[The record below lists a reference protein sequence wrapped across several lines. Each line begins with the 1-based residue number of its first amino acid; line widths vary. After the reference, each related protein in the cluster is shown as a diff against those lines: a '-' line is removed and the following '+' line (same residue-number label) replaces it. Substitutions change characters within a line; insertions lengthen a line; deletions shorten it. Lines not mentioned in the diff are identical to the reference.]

1 MSGFLHESRLRTNM
15 SSAYR
20 SFIVTLVVGLLGVA
34 CTPTQ
39 NVRGYFI
46 DDVLIAEIKRGVDDK
61 GSVLNVLGSPSNVS
75 TFGTD
80 VWYYISRK
88 TESLAFFEK
97 KVLDQRVVA
106 IKFDDSGVVSEVQRY
121 ESDDARAVAI
131 NDRITPTHG
140 KQLGLLQQLFGNL
153 GRFSKQDE
161 E

>member
-1 MSGFLHESRLRTNM
+1 MPYARTTIFA
-15 SSAYR
+15 S
-20 SFIVTLVVGLLGVA
+20 LVIGLLSAA

-46 DDVLIAEIKRGVDDK
+46 DDELIAEIKRGVDDK
-61 GSVLNVLGSPSNVS
+61 GSILNVLGSPSNVS

-80 VWYYISRK
+80 TWYYISRK

-97 KVLDQRVVA
+97 TVLDQRVVV

-121 ESDDARAVAI
+121 EADDARAVAF
-131 NDRITPTHG
+131 NERITPTHG
-140 KQLGLLQQLFGNL
+140 KQLSFVQQLFGNL
-153 GRFSKQDE
+153 GRFSKQNE